1 MADGALPWKSSRHS
15 AAGTAKHSRS
25 PHPSTPI
32 LRLHAHVPAL
42 QELDEAGE
50 WESLLSSAGL
60 INSPADYTQSSQGSG
75 SEAGDGGAA
84 KSPGSGSML

>member
-1 MADGALPWKSSRHS
+1 MP
-15 AAGTAKHSRS
+15 
-25 PHPSTPI
+25 
-32 LRLHAHVPAL
+32 AHMPAL

-75 SEAGDGGAA
+75 SEAGGGGAA
-84 KSPGSGSML
+84 K